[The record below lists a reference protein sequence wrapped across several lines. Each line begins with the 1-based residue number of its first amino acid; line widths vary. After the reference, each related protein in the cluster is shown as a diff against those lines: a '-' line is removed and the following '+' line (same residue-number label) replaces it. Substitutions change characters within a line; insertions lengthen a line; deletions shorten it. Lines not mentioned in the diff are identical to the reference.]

1 MLFQQ
6 RQVQAVALAAAAA
19 PSLLAYNLPPSP
31 TFLNQALALCLWG
44 WFVSA
49 AAGLGTLLRENTPL
63 ACAARQAWAPLL
75 ALALVAGAAL
85 ASWAFGAL
93 PPAFALSALGL
104 IGAAALLLLAGA
116 AVGSAE
122 LASRLFV
129 AFCWAWVGA
138 GVLNVVIAGV
148 QVFAPDWPDGD
159 WLARSGV
166 PGRAVGNLRQPNHL
180 ASLLVWSAVALVPL
194 VELRCL
200 ARAWA
205 WVLMA
210 GLMLALVLS
219 ASRTGM
225 LGVLIL
231 ATWGALDRRL
241 APGTRALLLAT
252 PLLFALAWGLMAWW
266 SASGGH
272 AFGGAARLAEADL
285 SGSRFGIWAN
295 TWQLVMQHPLLGVGF
310 GEFNLAWSLTPFPG
324 RSAAFFDHAH
334 NLPLHLAAELG
345 LPLATAVLALLGL
358 ALWQA
363 WRRARRA
370 TGDASVELT
379 SAWVMVAMIALHS
392 QLEYPL
398 WYAYFLLPAAWAL
411 GLGLHGQAAP
421 AGTARDTGLALSLG
435 GFALVLGAGLA
446 FMDYLRVAAV
456 FAPAEVAPPLAQR
469 IEAGRRSLFFAHH
482 ADYAAATQA
491 EPAPHL
497 DAAFTSATHYLLDT
511 RLMIAWA
518 KHLAAQGRLAEAR
531 QLARRL
537 REFHNPAAAEFFE
550 PCSHP
555 GAAASSML
563 FQCQAP
569 QLPVPWRSY
578 LR

>member
-1 MLFQQ
+1 MLFQH

-19 PSLLAYNLPPSP
+19 PSLLAFNLAPSP

-49 AAGLGTLLRENTPL
+49 ASSLGTLLRETTTL
-63 ACAARQAWAPLL
+63 VSAARQAWAPLL

-85 ASWAFGAL
+85 SSWAFGAL
-93 PPAFALSALGL
+93 PPALALSAIGL

-122 LASRLFV
+122 LASRLCV

-138 GVLNVVIAGV
+138 GVLNVGIAGV
-148 QVFAPDWPDGD
+148 QVFTPDWPDGE

-194 VELRCL
+194 VELRRL
-200 ARAWA
+200 ARPWAWA
-205 WVLMA
+205 VVA
-210 GLMLALVLS
+210 ALMLALVLS

-231 ATWGALDRRL
+231 AAWGALDRRL
-241 APGTRALLLAT
+241 ARGTRGLLLAT

-272 AFGGAARLAEADL
+272 TFGGTARLAEADL

-295 TWQLVMQHPLLGVGF
+295 TWGLITQQPLLGVGF

-363 WRRARRA
+363 WRRARQA
-370 TGDASVELT
+370 TGEAGVVLT
-379 SAWVMVAMIALHS
+379 TAWVMVAMIALHS

-398 WYAYFLLPAAWAL
+398 WYAYFLLPTAWAL
-411 GLGLHGQAAP
+411 GLGLHGQAAAAAP
-421 AGTARDTGLALSLG
+421 QQPPGLALSLG

-456 FAPAEVAPPLAQR
+456 FAPAEAAPPLAQR

-482 ADYAAATQA
+482 ADYAAATLA
-491 EPAPHL
+491 EPAPKL
-497 DAAFTSATHYLLDT
+497 DAAFASATHYLLDT
-511 RLMIAWA
+511 RLMIAWV
-518 KHLAAQGRLAEAR
+518 KHLAEQGRLAEAR
-531 QLARRL
+531 QLAQRL
-537 REFHNPAAAEFFE
+537 REFHNPAAAEFFA
-550 PCSHP
+550 PCSQP
-555 GAAASSML
+555 DAAAPKL
-563 FQCQAP
+563 PYQCQAP
-569 QLPVPWRSY
+569 EQPVSWRVY

>member
-1 MLFQQ
+1 MHFQQ

-49 AAGLGTLLRENTPL
+49 AATLGTTLRDNSTL
-63 ACAARQAWAPLL
+63 ASAARQAWTPLL
-75 ALALVAGAAL
+75 ALALLAGAAL
-85 ASWAFGAL
+85 SSWAFGAL
-93 PPAFALSALGL
+93 PPAFALSAVGL
-104 IGAAALLLLAGA
+104 LGAAALVLLAGA

-148 QVFAPDWPDGD
+148 QVFTPDWPDGE
-159 WLARSGV
+159 WLARPGV

-194 VELRCL
+194 VELRRL
-200 ARAWA
+200 ARHWAWA
-205 WVLMA
+205 VMA
-210 GLMLALVLS
+210 SLMLAVVLS

-231 ATWGALDRRL
+231 AAWGLLDRRL
-241 APGTRALLLAT
+241 APGTRGLLLAT
-252 PLLFALAWGLMAWW
+252 PLLFVLAWGLMAWW

-272 AFGGAARLAEADL
+272 TFGGTARLAEADL

-295 TWQLVMQHPLLGVGF
+295 TWSLITQHPLLGVGF
-310 GEFNLAWSLTPFPG
+310 GEFNLAWSLNPFPG

-358 ALWQA
+358 ALWLA
-363 WRRARRA
+363 WRRARQ
-370 TGDASVELT
+370 ASGEAGVVLT
-379 SAWVMVAMIALHS
+379 TAWVMVAMIALHS

-411 GLGLHGQAAP
+411 GLGLHGRAAAAAAQETP
-421 AGTARDTGLALSLG
+421 GLALSLG

-456 FAPAEVAPPLAQR
+456 FAPADDAPPLAQR

-491 EPAPHL
+491 EPAPKL
-497 DAAFTSATHYLLDT
+497 DAAFASATHYLLDT
-511 RLMIAWA
+511 RLMIAWV
-518 KHLAAQGRLAEAR
+518 KHLAEQGRLVEAR
-531 QLARRL
+531 QLAQRL

-550 PCSHP
+550 PCSP
-555 GAAASSML
+555 TGATAPSAP

-569 QLPVPWRSY
+569 EQPVPWRAY